1 MGIAVPEIETPAHP
15 FFRRA
20 ATLVVAGAIP
30 LSLVGAAATAT
41 ADPLLPQISVQI
53 PFAPAPGPGLI
64 TPAADPA
71 DPGAFPPEAFPPA
84 PPVSAGRNDLSV
96 NRPMPDPNLLAPI
109 DPQRLHLPNPAAP
122 APAVAPIEAP
132 PGTLRVGSVV
142 IGRPDFM
149 TPEQG
154 KMFNDAIAGPEAG
167 IAQTLDSAGFDPSR
181 SDRIAA
187 DLIGSTAIGASAGS
201 MVAAPVASIGAVIGA
216 ICGAIAG
223 LPMFPTG
230 TLAVMAFGA
239 AIGYGFVASPAIAV
253 GAALGAG
260 VGVLQG
266 LLTPPTVPAA

>member
-1 MGIAVPEIETPAHP
+1 MGIAVPEIETAAHP
-15 FFRRA
+15 FLRRA
-20 ATLVVAGAIP
+20 ATLVVASAIP

-41 ADPLLPQISVQI
+41 ADPLLPEISVQL
-53 PFAPAPGPGLI
+53 PFAAAPGLGLV
-64 TPAADPA
+64 PVADPA
-71 DPGAFPPEAFPPA
+71 DPGALPPEVLPA

-96 NRPMPDPNLLAPI
+96 NRPMPDPNVLAPI

-187 DLIGSTAIGASAGS
+187 DLIGSTAIGASVGS

-223 LPMFPTG
+223 LPMIPTG
-230 TLAVMAFGA
+230 TIAVMAFGA

-253 GAALGAG
+253 GAAVGAG

>member
-1 MGIAVPEIETPAHP
+1 MGIAVPEIETAAHP

-41 ADPLLPQISVQI
+41 ANPLPEISVQV
-53 PFAPAPGPGLI
+53 PFAPGPGLGVM
-64 TPAADPA
+64 PVADPA
-71 DPGAFPPEAFPPA
+71 DPEALPPA

-109 DPQRLHLPNPAAP
+109 DPQRLHLPNPAAL

-230 TLAVMAFGA
+230 TVAVMAFGA